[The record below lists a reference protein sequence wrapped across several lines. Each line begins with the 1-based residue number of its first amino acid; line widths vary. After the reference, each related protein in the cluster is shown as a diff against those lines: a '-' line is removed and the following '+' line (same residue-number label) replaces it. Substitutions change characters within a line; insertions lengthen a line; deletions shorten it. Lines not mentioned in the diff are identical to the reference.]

1 MALGF
6 SSRNQWNKTCSQFP
20 HKVSSWFFFFGGGYA
35 QNCLR
40 PSYYKEKIPYDKMDS
55 KIKLLHVIIGLI
67 NKGKKATNG
76 RAIFFLRLYVA
87 CKSCGSLEPFKTF
100 QNCKKL
106 FLSYIAQAL
115 QWMPKDLNEVCS
127 PTASSRSSHEC
138 LLVNYCSQLTFF
150 LKQTRADNQAIR
162 NSAFKNRP
170 SQKDAIGY

>member
-1 MALGF
+1 MF
-6 SSRNQWNKTCSQFP
+6 TIPSQSIFLT
-20 HKVSSWFFFFGGGYA
+20 FFLGGGCA

-40 PSYYKEKIPYDKMDS
+40 PSYYKEKILYDKMDS

-106 FLSYIAQAL
+106 FLSHIAQAL

-150 LKQTRADNQAIR
+150 FFLNKRGRITKQYEIRPLRTVLPRKMQLAIKK
-162 NSAFKNRP
+162 SLQIL
-170 SQKDAIGY
+170 SV

>member
-1 MALGF
+1 MF
-6 SSRNQWNKTCSQFP
+6 TIPSQSIFLI
-20 HKVSSWFFFFGGGYA
+20 FFFWGGGYA

-67 NKGKKATNG
+67 NEGKQ
-76 RAIFFLRLYVA
+76 RQISYEWSCHFFLTPVCGVQA
-87 CKSCGSLEPFKTF
+87 CGSLEPFKTF

-106 FLSYIAQAL
+106 FLFYIAQAL